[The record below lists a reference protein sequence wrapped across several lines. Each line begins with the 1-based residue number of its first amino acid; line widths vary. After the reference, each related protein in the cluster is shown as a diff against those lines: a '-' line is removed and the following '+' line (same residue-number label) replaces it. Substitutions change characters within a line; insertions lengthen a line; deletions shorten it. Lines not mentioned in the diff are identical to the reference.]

1 MKIQCML
8 VDDEPPALEVLKA
21 HIAAFPMLEVAAEC
35 VNAIN
40 AFQVLQQQS
49 IDLLFLDIQMPQ
61 LLGTDFIKSLQHP
74 PKVIF
79 TTAHREYA
87 VEGYELDAVDYLLKP
102 ISFERFMKAVQ
113 KVIRQEIMPANAF
126 APSIQTGKE
135 TSINNEAYY
144 YFRVDRKMVK
154 VRLNDIYYIES
165 LKDYIRIFTASK
177 VLIVKQT
184 MQALEQLLPEEAFL
198 RIHRSYMVSV
208 DKIQSFSQNHVEVK
222 EKELPIGRLYKLE
235 VQRTLENKI

>member
-1 MKIQCML
+1 MKIRCML
-8 VDDEPPALEVLKA
+8 VDDEPPALQVLKT
-21 HIAAFPMLEVAAEC
+21 HISAFPNLEVVAEC
-35 VNAIN
+35 ANAIN
-40 AFQVLQQQS
+40 AFQVLQQQT

-61 LLGTDFIKSLQHP
+61 LLGTDFIKSLRHP

-87 VEGYELDAVDYLLKP
+87 LDGYELDAIDYLLKP

-113 KVIRQEIMPANAF
+113 KVIRQDLSSNVSPNSKQLNKELPA
-126 APSIQTGKE
+126 SE
-135 TSINNEAYY
+135 EAYY

-154 VRLNDIYYIES
+154 VRLNEIYYIES
-165 LKDYIRIFTASK
+165 LKDYVKIFTAAK

-184 MQALEQLLPEEAFL
+184 MQALEQMLPEEKFL

-208 DKIQSFSQNHVEVK
+208 DKIQSFSQNHLEVK

-235 VQRTLENKI
+235 VQRKLE